1 MKIRVITAVVGII
14 AVLGLVAL
22 GGWFLT
28 SAVFVVSV
36 LSLFEFKNML
46 SNVNIRVY
54 RIPAVAALAIIVGA
68 AGFYS
73 IRIFFSAIVASFIL
87 LLFLVMVLK
96 KEQMHGLIYTV
107 LGVIYLGIGFGS
119 LAFLRGGNELLGMG
133 SITVTPGAF
142 LISFALIGTWASDSF
157 AYFAGKRF
165 GKHRMAPHISPNKTM
180 EGLFGGMAG
189 TIILC
194 LILSAGVGFFLSAAV
209 DFSILIGFLMGVI
222 VAVMAPMGDLFESYL
237 KRACDVKDS
246 GNILPGHGGM
256 MDRFDSLLFVAP
268 AVLLFLSLIRYGV

>member
-28 SAVFVVSV
+28 SAVFAVSV

-73 IRIFFSAIVASFIL
+73 IRIFFSAIAASFIL

-107 LGVIYLGIGFGS
+107 LASFIWGSGSVHWHFFVEGMNFLAWGV
-119 LAFLRGGNELLGMG
+119 
-133 SITVTPGAF
+133 
-142 LISFALIGTWASDSF
+142 
-157 AYFAGKRF
+157 
-165 GKHRMAPHISPNKTM
+165 
-180 EGLFGGMAG
+180 
-189 TIILC
+189 
-194 LILSAGVGFFLSAAV
+194 
-209 DFSILIGFLMGVI
+209 
-222 VAVMAPMGDLFESYL
+222 
-237 KRACDVKDS
+237 
-246 GNILPGHGGM
+246 LP
-256 MDRFDSLLFVAP
+256 
-268 AVLLFLSLIRYGV
+268 

>member
-28 SAVFVVSV
+28 SAVFAVSI

-96 KEQMHGLIYTV
+96 KNRCMGLSIPFLASFIWGSGSVHWHFFVEGMNFSAWGV
-107 LGVIYLGIGFGS
+107 L
-119 LAFLRGGNELLGMG
+119 
-133 SITVTPGAF
+133 P
-142 LISFALIGTWASDSF
+142 
-157 AYFAGKRF
+157 
-165 GKHRMAPHISPNKTM
+165 
-180 EGLFGGMAG
+180 
-189 TIILC
+189 
-194 LILSAGVGFFLSAAV
+194 
-209 DFSILIGFLMGVI
+209 
-222 VAVMAPMGDLFESYL
+222 
-237 KRACDVKDS
+237 
-246 GNILPGHGGM
+246 
-256 MDRFDSLLFVAP
+256 
-268 AVLLFLSLIRYGV
+268 

>member
-54 RIPAVAALAIIVGA
+54 RIPAVAA
-68 AGFYS
+68 
-73 IRIFFSAIVASFIL
+73 FSAIVASFIL

-96 KEQMHGLIYTV
+96 KEQVHGLIYTV
-107 LGVIYLGIGFGS
+107 FGVIYLGIGFGS

-194 LILSAGVGFFLSAAV
+194 LILSAAV

>member
-1 MKIRVITAVVGII
+1 MKVRVVTAVLGII

-28 SAVFVVSV
+28 AAVFIVSV
-36 LSLFEFKNML
+36 LSWLEYENML
-46 SNVNIRVY
+46 KRVGIPVC
-54 RIPAVAALAIIVGA
+54 RIPAFAALAVIIVA

-73 IRIFFSAIVASFIL
+73 LRIFLSSTILSFIL

-96 KEQMHGLIYTV
+96 KEQIHGLIYTV
-107 LGVIYLGIGFGS
+107 FGVIYFGIGFGA
-119 LAFLRGGNELLGMG
+119 LAFLRGGNELLGVG
-133 SITVTPGAF
+133 SISMTPGIF
-142 LISFALIGTWASDSF
+142 LILFALIGTWASDSF
-157 AYFAGKRF
+157 AYFAGKKF

-194 LILSAGVGFFLSAAV
+194 LILSAAV
-209 DFSILIGFLMGVI
+209 NFSILIGFFMGLI
-222 VAVMAPMGDLFESYL
+222 VAVMAPMGDLFESYI
-237 KRACDVKDS
+237 KRVCDVKNS

-268 AVLLFLSLIRYGV
+268 AVLLFLSLIRSGV

>member
-1 MKIRVITAVVGII
+1 
-14 AVLGLVAL
+14 
-22 GGWFLT
+22 
-28 SAVFVVSV
+28 
-36 LSLFEFKNML
+36 
-46 SNVNIRVY
+46 
-54 RIPAVAALAIIVGA
+54 
-68 AGFYS
+68 
-73 IRIFFSAIVASFIL
+73 
-87 LLFLVMVLK
+87 
-96 KEQMHGLIYTV
+96 
-107 LGVIYLGIGFGS
+107 
-119 LAFLRGGNELLGMG
+119 MG

-189 TIILC
+189 TIIL
-194 LILSAGVGFFLSAAV
+194 
-209 DFSILIGFLMGVI
+209 
-222 VAVMAPMGDLFESYL
+222 LFESYL

>member
-1 MKIRVITAVVGII
+1 MKIRVITAVAGII

-28 SAVFVVSV
+28 SAVFAVSV

-96 KEQMHGLIYTV
+96 KEQVHGLIYTV
-107 LGVIYLGIGFGS
+107 FGVIYLGIGFGS

-142 LISFALIGTWASDSF
+142 LISF

-194 LILSAGVGFFLSAAV
+194 LILSAAV

>member
-28 SAVFVVSV
+28 SAVFAVSV

-96 KEQMHGLIYTV
+96 KEQVHGLIYTV
-107 LGVIYLGIGFGS
+107 FGVIYLGIGFGS

-133 SITVTPGAF
+133 SITVTSGAF
-142 LISFALIGTWASDSF
+142 PILFALIGTWASDSF

-194 LILSAGVGFFLSAAV
+194 LILSAAV

>member
-28 SAVFVVSV
+28 SAVFAVSV

-107 LGVIYLGIGFGS
+107 FGVIYLGIGFGS

-194 LILSAGVGFFLSAAV
+194 LILSAAV
-209 DFSILIGFLMGVI
+209 DF
-222 VAVMAPMGDLFESYL
+222 
-237 KRACDVKDS
+237 
-246 GNILPGHGGM
+246 
-256 MDRFDSLLFVAP
+256 
-268 AVLLFLSLIRYGV
+268 

>member
-1 MKIRVITAVVGII
+1 
-14 AVLGLVAL
+14 
-22 GGWFLT
+22 
-28 SAVFVVSV
+28 
-36 LSLFEFKNML
+36 
-46 SNVNIRVY
+46 
-54 RIPAVAALAIIVGA
+54 
-68 AGFYS
+68 
-73 IRIFFSAIVASFIL
+73 
-87 LLFLVMVLK
+87 
-96 KEQMHGLIYTV
+96 MHGLIYTV
-107 LGVIYLGIGFGS
+107 FGVIYLGIGFGS

-180 EGLFGGMAG
+180 EGLFGGIAG

-194 LILSAGVGFFLSAAV
+194 LILSAAV
-209 DFSILIGFLMGVI
+209 DFSILVGFLMGVI

>member
-28 SAVFVVSV
+28 SAVFAVSV

-73 IRIFFSAIVASFIL
+73 IRIFFSAIAASFIL

-107 LGVIYLGIGFGS
+107 FGVIYLGIGFGS

-194 LILSAGVGFFLSAAV
+194 LILSAAV

-222 VAVMAPMGDLFESYL
+222 VAIMAPMGDLFESYL

>member
-96 KEQMHGLIYTV
+96 KEQVHGLSIPFLASFIWGSGSVHWHFFVEGMNFSAWGV
-107 LGVIYLGIGFGS
+107 L
-119 LAFLRGGNELLGMG
+119 
-133 SITVTPGAF
+133 P
-142 LISFALIGTWASDSF
+142 
-157 AYFAGKRF
+157 
-165 GKHRMAPHISPNKTM
+165 
-180 EGLFGGMAG
+180 
-189 TIILC
+189 
-194 LILSAGVGFFLSAAV
+194 
-209 DFSILIGFLMGVI
+209 
-222 VAVMAPMGDLFESYL
+222 
-237 KRACDVKDS
+237 
-246 GNILPGHGGM
+246 
-256 MDRFDSLLFVAP
+256 
-268 AVLLFLSLIRYGV
+268 